1 MNDIIDTAFEA
12 ELPEVIENEV
22 VSNEKQTEIPDD
34 ETEAQ
39 EDKRLT
45 EAEWL
50 KKERN
55 VVSRRDKQ
63 IGKLRAQYEMAQN
76 ELNKY
81 RQQPSSQNVQTAELK
96 EPEEGDF
103 KNYHEYI
110 RALERFDRT
119 KDLKAFEER
128 LTAKETHSVREYQQ
142 RQWETE
148 RDIALDKAGEEYS
161 KQVPDFMNMVAQNA
175 TIIQSFPDAIKRV
188 IKEVDAQDVV
198 KAFHAMV
205 ENDTLEDL
213 ADMTPVQAAAAIVR
227 AANMPQKPAS
237 FTRAPAPMTSAK
249 GTTQGQKTLNRMS
262 PQELVDWVNS

>member
-1 MNDIIDTAFEA
+1 MEDIIDNAFEA
-12 ELPEVIENEV
+12 ELPEVVENEA
-22 VSNEKQTEIPDD
+22 VSEQAENHENETAE
-34 ETEAQ
+34 Q
-39 EDKRLT
+39 EEKRLT

-55 VVSRRDKQ
+55 TVSRRDKQ
-63 IGKLRAQYEMAQN
+63 LAKLRREYDATQA
-76 ELNKY
+76 ELAKY
-81 RQQPSSQNVQTAELK
+81 RQQPQQQAVSSELK
-96 EPEEGDF
+96 EPQENEF

-119 KDLKAFEER
+119 KDLKAFEDR
-128 LTAKETHSVREYQQ
+128 LNAKETLSVREYQQ
-142 RQWETE
+142 KQWEVE
-148 RDIALDKAGEEYS
+148 RDIALDKAGEEYT
-161 KQVPDFMNMVAQNA
+161 KQVPNFMEMVAQNA
-175 TIIQSFPDAIKRV
+175 SVIQGFPDSIKRV

-227 AANMPQKPAS
+227 AANMPKKPAS
-237 FTRAPAPMTSAK
+237 ITRAPAPMASARGTS
-249 GTTQGQKTLNRMS
+249 QGSKTLNRMS